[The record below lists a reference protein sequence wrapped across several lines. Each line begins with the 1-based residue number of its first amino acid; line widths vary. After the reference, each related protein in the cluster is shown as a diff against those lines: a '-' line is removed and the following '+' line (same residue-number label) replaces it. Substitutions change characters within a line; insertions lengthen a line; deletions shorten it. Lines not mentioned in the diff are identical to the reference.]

1 MNDAVPATA
10 APGAPGPQ
18 LKAERE
24 KRGMSLQK
32 AADELHLDPWVIEAL
47 ESGDYPR
54 IGPTVYA
61 KGHLKRYA
69 GLLGLPAAAIM
80 AGYEARGT
88 PAHAVTLT
96 SQSARMAG
104 AAQEPPLS
112 NLSPGRTLG
121 FAALAV
127 VLVGVFWWQP
137 WHQRSKAAAPAEAA
151 VNVPAPV
158 VSSDAA
164 PVNAET
170 ATTPA
175 LETTPAAT
183 PKTASV
189 VARDVPATAA
199 PVGDANAAT
208 QPGAGRARLRLSFS
222 ADSWVDVH
230 DANGKRAFSG
240 NGLANSVK
248 TITGTAPMHVYLGSA
263 NGVALEINDRTVVI
277 GRQFFAGNV
286 ARFEA
291 GADGVLRPDAQ
302 ARPARPRG

>member
-1 MNDAVPATA
+1 MNESAPATA

-104 AAQEPPLS
+104 AAQEPALS
-112 NLSPGRTLG
+112 NLSPGRTVG
-121 FAALAV
+121 IAALVV

-137 WHQRSKAAAPAEAA
+137 WHQRGKGSQPQETAVAVPAASAAPDASPGVREPAPAIDTPAVAASMPAAAPVSEA
-151 VNVPAPV
+151 NQG
-158 VSSDAA
+158 
-164 PVNAET
+164 
-170 ATTPA
+170 TP
-175 LETTPAAT
+175 
-183 PKTASV
+183 
-189 VARDVPATAA
+189 
-199 PVGDANAAT
+199 
-208 QPGAGRARLRLSFS
+208 PGAGRARLRLSFS

-302 ARPARPRG
+302 VRPARPRG